1 VTVNIVGD
9 IIFVTKHDFFQLENQ
24 KQR

>member
-9 IIFVTKHDFFQLENQ
+9 IIFITKHDFFQLENQ